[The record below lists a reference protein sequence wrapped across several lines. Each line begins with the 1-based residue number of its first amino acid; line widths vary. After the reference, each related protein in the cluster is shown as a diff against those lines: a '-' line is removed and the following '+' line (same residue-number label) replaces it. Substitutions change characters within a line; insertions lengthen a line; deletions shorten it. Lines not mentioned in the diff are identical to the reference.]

1 MNPIYRDV
9 FQAIHE
15 GKWMTIEYRNREGQ
29 VTRYWIGIQDLD
41 PRRKTLK
48 VEGMHLGLYRIEEFP
63 AIYLDSIL
71 SSEVLEGTWYPVN
84 EWLVKDISRN
94 PHKYRPLFEQA
105 PNLKILNYLEG
116 CSRMDT
122 TPY

>member
-71 SSEVLEGTWYPVN
+71 SRVSSGGFLPG
-84 EWLVKDISRN
+84 LALAQLDS
-94 PHKYRPLFEQA
+94 LGF
-105 PNLKILNYLEG
+105 
-116 CSRMDT
+116 
-122 TPY
+122 

>member
-29 VTRYWIGIQDLD
+29 SPAIGSESRIWIPGGENS
-41 PRRKTLK
+41 
-48 VEGMHLGLYRIEEFP
+48 EGGSMHLGLYRIEEFP

-84 EWLVKDISRN
+84 EWLVKDISR
-94 PHKYRPLFEQA
+94 KSA
-105 PNLKILNYLEG
+105 
-116 CSRMDT
+116 
-122 TPY
+122 